1 MVLAK
6 TGLQALF
13 GVALLATAVLGHGS
27 VVRPLPRQAVD
38 IDQAPW
44 SGGAVPEPVPRV
56 SISPINPWCPVAG
69 ESGAGLGKYAS
80 DLAQACFWFSNGCAI
95 GCDEC
100 DGSTRGPEV
109 GPEARKIC
117 AAPMNA
123 TVCDEK
129 LRTVNSD
136 APCGSPQD
144 KFYYTPWRAPG
155 FAPVFDGC
163 GMAGGRALG
172 PGGHGAVYAN
182 TTHAR
187 QGDLGSQVLGALE
200 TGTSWKAGETVE
212 VSWAIT
218 ANHGG
223 GYSYRLCPAD
233 EPGGVTEAC
242 FQRTPLAFD
251 VARKQSFRWGGLNGT
266 QVWFNGDYVSEG
278 TNPPGSLWVKNP
290 VPRNDGTNGKGFT
303 PKCEEVPDCGT
314 TAVESKCLCSGMW
327 GPYNLEI
334 VDYVVLPASLKPGK
348 WVLGWRWDCEESN
361 QVWSSCSDVT
371 ITN

>member
-1 MVLAK
+1 MRA
-6 TGLQALF
+6 
-13 GVALLATAVLGHGS
+13 ALLIATAALVAGHGHMT
-27 VVRPLPRQAVD
+27 LPASTRHGGSIAT
-38 IDQAPW
+38 
-44 SGGAVPEPVPRV
+44 GGACA
-56 SISPINPWCPVAG
+56 N
-69 ESGAGLGKYAS
+69 
-80 DLAQACFWFSNGCAI
+80 QACFWFSNNVQI
-95 GCDEC
+95 P
-100 DGSTRGPEV
+100 T
-109 GPEARKIC
+109 
-117 AAPMNA
+117 APTLPNDM
-123 TVCDEK
+123 
-129 LRTVNSD
+129 RTVQLNVTERPHDVYATS
-136 APCGSPQD
+136 
-144 KFYYTPWRAPG
+144 PWRAPG
-155 FAPVFDGC
+155 SAPVFGSGC
-163 GMAGGRALG
+163 GVAGGSKEVYLN
-172 PGGHGAVYAN
+172 GGAIKGFP
-182 TTHAR
+182 
-187 QGDLGSQVLGALE
+187 QGMDGKDLNKSTAAPP
-200 TGTSWKAGETVE
+200 TWKRGETARVAQ
-212 VSWAIT
+212 AIT